1 MTPLSPCHRLITLPK
16 FSDERGSLS
25 VIESSKEIPF
35 EVRRVFYFY
44 DIPTGENRGAHAH
57 KTLHQ
62 CLVCLSGSFDV
73 LLDDG
78 DKKTTVHL
86 NRPWIGLYIPP
97 MLWASQINFDT
108 GTVGLVAASAP
119 FDESDYIRDYSQFLT
134 AARLRRQG

>member
-1 MTPLSPCHRLITLPK
+1 MSALTPTPRLISLPK
-16 FSDERGSLS
+16 FCDERGSLS
-25 VIESSKEIPF
+25 VIESCREVPF

-62 CLVCLSGSFDV
+62 FLVCLSGSFDV

-78 DKKTTVHL
+78 TSKEAVHL
-86 NRPWIGLYIPP
+86 NRPWMGLYIPP
-97 MLWASQINFDT
+97 MLWASQVNFDA

-119 FDESDYIRDYSQFLT
+119 FDEQDYLRDY
-134 AARLRRQG
+134 AAFISAIRSAERK